1 MYLIRESSENFEY
14 DSSEA
19 TKRVD
24 SLWGRGIDVTIGQV
38 FRRGI
43 LEEEPNEM
51 LVNEEINC
59 DIKGIDE
66 EGGEGDSIPIE
77 ATTFAGFDE
86 GAYVFPYC

>member
-1 MYLIRESSENFEY
+1 M
-14 DSSEA
+14 
-19 TKRVD
+19 V
-24 SLWGRGIDVTIGQV
+24 QV

-77 ATTFAGFDE
+77 ATTSAGLDGE
-86 GAYVFPYC
+86 AYAFQHC